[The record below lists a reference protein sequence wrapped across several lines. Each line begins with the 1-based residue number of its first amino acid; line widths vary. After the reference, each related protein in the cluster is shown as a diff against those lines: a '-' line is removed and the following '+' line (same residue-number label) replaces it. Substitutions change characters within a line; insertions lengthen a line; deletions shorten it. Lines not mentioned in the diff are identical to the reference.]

1 MCRDKPEVTYDNF
14 VGEYGKM
21 YGVDGKGGG
30 KEEFAKKAEEKSL
43 VRMLEGS
50 LDALVQ
56 YEN

>member
-1 MCRDKPEVTYDNF
+1 MITSWASMGRSM
-14 VGEYGKM
+14 GWM
-21 YGVDGKGGG
+21 GKGGG